1 MAAIIIKCFQ
11 NIKSEC
17 ETLGSFMVQVPQ
29 NGIMRKAC
37 FFMGNKKSKQ
47 MLCSEMSVLGMTRD
61 GSKSG
66 HRSEVSVA
74 TSS

>member
-37 FFMGNKKSKQ
+37 FFMGKKKKANK
-47 MLCSEMSVLGMTRD
+47 CFVL
-61 GSKSG
+61 K
-66 HRSEVSVA
+66 
-74 TSS
+74 